1 LVIRSLTDDL
11 FHWEMSPPNA
21 LLATFF
27 QIKTDSA
34 SALLSPTGAKERTEK
49 LLPIV
54 VVVVVMTSTKENIEK
69 VKVLQDIN
77 LLI

>member
-1 LVIRSLTDDL
+1 MGNVS
-11 FHWEMSPPNA
+11 PNA
-21 LLATFF
+21 LLATLF

-54 VVVVVMTSTKENIEK
+54 VVVVMTSTKENIEK

>member
-1 LVIRSLTDDL
+1 LGNIS
-11 FHWEMSPPNA
+11 PNA
-21 LLATFF
+21 LLATLF

-34 SALLSPTGAKERTEK
+34 SELLSPTGAKERTEK
-49 LLPIV
+49 LLPI

>member
-1 LVIRSLTDDL
+1 MGNVS
-11 FHWEMSPPNA
+11 PNA
-21 LLATFF
+21 LLATLF
-27 QIKTDSA
+27 QIKTDYA

-49 LLPIV
+49 LLPI

>member
-1 LVIRSLTDDL
+1 LGNIS
-11 FHWEMSPPNA
+11 PNA
-21 LLATFF
+21 LLATLF

-54 VVVVVMTSTKENIEK
+54 VVVMTSTKENLEK